1 MTLHRR
7 LLLALGLAAPLS
19 FAVTPPGARAV
30 DLRSEGGF
38 LFDIQDTSDGT
49 LNNGS
54 IDAYD
59 GCYSFSVNGSPYDL
73 GFSGT
78 PAPTSLEG
86 RQVDMPEVTVAPGLS
101 ARRFIYVPAMG
112 GDYARYLDV
121 VTNTGTAPVT
131 VSLATACNLG
141 SDGSEVIFSSG
152 SGDTLCDP
160 MDSFCGSD
168 DSEGGGDPALGH
180 VFQGTSPPTRA
191 SAFMLGGGNA
201 NWSFSVTIPAGGRVA
216 LLTFAIQKTPRADVT
231 TEAMRLS
238 EPGDD
243 ALLGLDEYLDDIV
256 NFSIAPSGAPRV
268 MFDAPFSADEGAEIA
283 INATVM
289 DLEGDAATWSW
300 DVNGDGTFG
309 DMPGATRYVVPAGT
323 TDGPTTSVRVGI
335 RATDGT
341 NTVERYRS
349 IAVNNL
355 PPVISSP
362 LPPIITGV
370 GANYLHQF
378 EATDPAGPADP
389 LTYTIVRGPE
399 GMAISRTGLLQW
411 IPASGDVTRPDSPLS
426 IEVAIGDGDM
436 GSATQTW
443 QLTVSPNRTPTA
455 PIPLYPVGD
464 VGLVEKRPRLVV
476 SNASDPDYDALTY
489 TFEIDTVNTFDSPAL
504 LRMEGV
510 AQTPGYS
517 FWYVPSDLAPGR
529 YFWRAR
535 AFDGTSPSEPQMATF
550 YRVPTGDE
558 LVDGGTIDGGRPP
571 GDAGVMPPV
580 PPPSRGSDDGCS
592 VAPGARGDARGML
605 FALALAALFAARRR
619 RR

>member
-7 LLLALGLAAPLS
+7 LLLALGLVAPLA
-19 FAVTPPGARAV
+19 FAVTPSGAFAI

-49 LNNGS
+49 LRDGTS
-54 IDAYD
+54 DAYD
-59 GCYSFSVNGSPYDL
+59 TCYGLNIDGTPYNV
-73 GFSGT
+73 GFTGT
-78 PAPTSLEG
+78 PAPTSLDG
-86 RQVDMPEVTVAPGLS
+86 RQIDMPEVMVTRGVS

-121 VTNTGTAPVT
+121 VTNTGSSPITI
-131 VSLATACNLG
+131 SLGLDCNLG
-141 SDGSEVIFSSG
+141 SDGGEVVFSSG
-152 SGDTLCDP
+152 SGDTLCDA

-168 DSEGGGDPALGH
+168 DTEGGGDPALGH
-180 VFQGTSPPTRA
+180 VFQGVAPTTRA
-191 SAFMLGGGNA
+191 TSMVLRSGNVD
-201 NWSFSVTIPAGGRVA
+201 WSFDVTIPPGGRAA
-216 LLTFAIQKTPRADVT
+216 LLTFAIQKTLRADVT

-243 ALLGLDEYLDDIV
+243 ALLGLDEYLDEII

-268 MFDAPFSADEGAEIA
+268 MFDAPFSADEGAEIT
-283 INATVM
+283 INATVT
-289 DLEGDAATWSW
+289 DPEGDTATWSW
-300 DVNGDGTFG
+300 DVNGDGIFG

-335 RATDGT
+335 RATDGV

-349 IAVNNL
+349 IAINNL
-355 PPVISSP
+355 PPVITSP
-362 LPPIITGV
+362 LPPIVTGV

-378 EATDPAGPADP
+378 EATDPAGAADP

-436 GSATQTW
+436 GSASQTW

-464 VGLVEKRPRLVV
+464 VGLVDKRPRLVV
-476 SNASDPDYDALTY
+476 SNASDPDYDTLTY
-489 TFEIDTVNTFDSPAL
+489 TFEIDRVSTFDSPAL
-504 LRMEGV
+504 QRMEGV

-517 FWYVPSDLAPGR
+517 FWYMPADLAPGR

-535 AFDGTSPSEPQMATF
+535 AFDGTSPSEPQMAVF
-550 YRVPTGDE
+550 YRVPTADE
-558 LVDGGTIDGGRPP
+558 L
-571 GDAGVMPPV
+571 GDAGVPDSGTPTGDGGVTPPP
-580 PPPSRGSDDGCS
+580 PPPSSGSDDGCS
-592 VAPGARGDARGML
+592 VAPGARGDARGLL
-605 FALALAALFAARRR
+605 FAVGLAVLLGARRR
-619 RR
+619 RH

>member
-1 MTLHRR
+1 MTLHRPP
-7 LLLALGLAAPLS
+7 LLALGLVAPLA
-19 FAVTPPGARAV
+19 FAVTPSGALAV

-38 LFDIQDTSDGT
+38 LFDIRDLDSGE

-59 GCYSFSVNGSPYDL
+59 GCYELLVNGTPYSL
-73 GFSGT
+73 GFTGT
-78 PAPTSLEG
+78 PAPTSLDG
-86 RQVDMPEVTVAPGLS
+86 RQVDMPEVMVTRGVS
-101 ARRFIYVPAMG
+101 ARRFIYVPLAG

-121 VTNTGTAPVT
+121 VTNTGMAPVT
-131 VSLATACNLG
+131 VSIAMACNLG
-141 SDGSEVIFSSG
+141 SDGSEVVFSSG
-152 SGDTLCDP
+152 SGDTLCDA

-168 DSEGGGDPALGH
+168 DTEGSGDPALGH
-180 VFQGTSPPTRA
+180 VIQGLTPTTRA
-191 SAFMLGGGNA
+191 STVMLGRGEA
-201 NWSFSVTIPAGGRVA
+201 SWSFSVTIPAGGRAA

-243 ALLGLDEYLDDIV
+243 ALLGLDEYLDDII

-268 MFDAPFSADEGAEIA
+268 MFDAPFSADEGAEIT
-283 INATVM
+283 INATVT
-289 DLEGDAATWSW
+289 DLEGDTATWSW

-323 TDGPTTSVRVGI
+323 TDGPTTAVRVGI
-335 RATDGT
+335 RATDGV

-349 IAVNNL
+349 IAINNL
-355 PPVISSP
+355 PPIITSP
-362 LPPIITGV
+362 LPPIVTGV

-378 EATDPAGPADP
+378 EATDPAGAADP

-436 GSATQTW
+436 GSASQTW

-464 VGLVEKRPRLVV
+464 VGLVDKRPRLVV
-476 SNASDPDYDALTY
+476 SNASDPDYDTLTY
-489 TFEIDTVNTFDSPAL
+489 TFEIDRVNTFDSPAL
-504 LRMEGV
+504 QRMEGV

-517 FWYVPSDLAPGR
+517 FWYVPTDLATGR

-535 AFDGTSPSEPQMATF
+535 AFDGTSPSEPQMAVF
-550 YRVPTGDE
+550 YRVPTAE
-558 LVDGGTIDGGRPP
+558 EI
-571 GDAGVMPPV
+571 GDAGVPDSGTPAGDGGVMPPV
-580 PPPSRGSDDGCS
+580 PPPSTSSDDGCS
-592 VAPGARGDARGML
+592 VAPGARGDARGWL
-605 FALALAALFAARRR
+605 FAIGLAALLGARRR